1 MTLGGRASETIFF
14 GKISTGASNDLQQVT
29 KMAYSMVTVY
39 GMNDKIGN
47 VSYYDPQQ
55 ENAFQKPYS
64 EETGKMIDE
73 EVRKL
78 IETAFERTKQLLT
91 DKKKEVEVIAQA
103 LLKREVLFKS
113 DVEALIGKR
122 PYEDKKALD
131 FVDNPKDSVIEPPI
145 HVVDSND
152 TDIKS

>member
-1 MTLGGRASETIFF
+1 MTLGGRASESIFF
-14 GKISTGASNDLQQVT
+14 GKVSTGASNDLQQIT

-39 GMNDKIGN
+39 GMNAKVGN
-47 VSYYDPQQ
+47 VSYYDPAQ
-55 ENAFQKPYS
+55 ENSFQKPFS

-78 IETAFERTKQLLT
+78 IEVAFERTKALLT
-91 DKKKEVEVIAQA
+91 EKKNEVEIIAKE
-103 LLKREVLFKS
+103 LLKREVLFQS

-131 FVDNPKDSVIEPPI
+131 FVDNPKEAIIDSPI
-145 HVVDSND
+145 HVVDTND
-152 TDIKS
+152 TNAK